1 MTAYLP
7 WLIFPFC
14 CTAVLYYLYAIY
26 ATVEFFQQ
34 EQPVDP
40 DFHPGVTILKPL
52 CGVDLNTYSNLASFC
67 QQDYPQYQ
75 VVFSVR
81 ETADPCVPLVR
92 QLIQAFPEVDIA
104 LVICDR
110 TIGTNLKVSNLA
122 NAVEQA
128 KHRVIVLA
136 DCDILVQPHYLQQ
149 IVQPLANPQVGVVT
163 CLYNSWT
170 KGWLAGF
177 EALGIATRSHA
188 NVLAAHK
195 LEGMHFAF
203 GSTIVIRRT
212 VLDRIGGFAALADHL
227 ADDFHMGNLPT
238 KVGYQ
243 VVLSH
248 YVVEHQLTTTSLSEF
263 WHRQA
268 RWARCIRVERF
279 WGYVGLLF
287 TYGTTSGLLF
297 LLTTQ
302 GSVWGWLV
310 FAVALGTR
318 WLMAGVIAIHYLND
332 RAAQRFWWLLPLRD
346 WVNFMIWCYGLVGTT
361 VEWRGYKYKLLK
373 DGKLTPIAS
382 PL

>member
-177 EALGIATRSHA
+177 EALGIATRNHA
-188 NVLAAHK
+188 NVFAAHK

-203 GSTIVIRRT
+203 GSTIVIRRS
-212 VLDRIGGFAALADHL
+212 VLDLIGGFAALADHL
-227 ADDFHMGNLPT
+227 ADDFHLGNLPT
-238 KVGYQ
+238 KTGYQ

-248 YVVEHQLTTTSLSEF
+248 YVVEHQLTTTSLLEF

-268 RWARCIRVERF
+268 RWARCIRIERF

-287 TYGTTSGLLF
+287 TYGTTSSLLF
-297 LLTTQ
+297 LLATQ
-302 GSVWGWLV
+302 GSTWGWLV

-318 WLMAGVIAIHYLND
+318 WLMAGVIAIHYLKD

-373 DGKLTPIAS
+373 DGKLTPIVS
-382 PL
+382 PS